1 MSARR
6 LLVAS
11 LLAVVLGTTACT
23 GDDTPEPPPNPTA
36 TGPTGPTEPVG
47 AVEFVPGEY
56 VFDFAGVKAALSFDG
71 NSASL
76 SITNRTGGELGAPTI
91 AAILRDG
98 KRSPAEVEGAAAL
111 SDGEQVELTV
121 RFDEGV
127 TQGTVGAVELGF
139 GDDVWSWM
147 APKPVEG

>member
-6 LLVAS
+6 LLVAP
-11 LLAVVLGTTACT
+11 LLAVVVVTTACT
-23 GDDTPEPPPNPTA
+23 GDETPEPPSPTA
-36 TGPTGPTEPVG
+36 TGPTGQPTGPQG
-47 AVEFVPGEY
+47 PVEFVPGEY

-71 NSASL
+71 NTASL
-76 SITNRTGGELGAPTI
+76 SITNRTGGELAAPTI

-98 KRSPAEVEGAAAL
+98 ERSPAEVEGAAPLA
-111 SDGEQVELTV
+111 DGDQVELTV
-121 RFDEGV
+121 RFAEGV

-147 APKPVEG
+147 APKPIEE